1 MYEPNSDPHALILY
15 ADHNPDDRVLVK
27 EALADVSPEVRI
39 VSVPDGKTLLD
50 YLSLNSPSANDAPA
64 ILPDAILLEINMP
77 KKGGVEALSAIK
89 GDRRTSHIPVIV
101 FTTFTSERDKRKALK
116 LGADFFVRKPRSFE
130 KLKATLRAI
139 TEQIANTATPSSSY
153 RAFSR
158 LDSVSR

>member
-1 MYEPNSDPHALILY
+1 MFERNSDAHALILY

-27 EALADVSPEVRI
+27 DALADISPEVRI

-50 YLSLNSPSANDAPA
+50 YLFLHSESINGSPAP
-64 ILPDAILLEINMP
+64 LPDAILLEINMP

-101 FTTFTSERDKRKALK
+101 FSTFASERERRKALK
-116 LGADFFVRKPRSFE
+116 LGADLFVRKPRSFE

-139 TEQIANTATPSSSY
+139 TEQVTKTETPSSGY
-153 RAFSR
+153 RAFPW